1 MKNFVYLFI
10 IILVTACSGN
20 NEKVRVLPILG
31 DADVEYKVIDGKEVA
46 DTIYPVIPHFNYVDQ
61 DSNVFDSDQYK
72 NKIWVAKF
80 FFTTCSTICPKMT
93 KQMVRLQKN
102 LKDLSNEVEFLS
114 FTINPGYDQP
124 SVLKK
129 YATYYKMD
137 LDNWHLLTGNEE
149 ETHLLGVEHFFVHAD
164 NSEEAVDGYAHSDA
178 FTLVDREGHV
188 RGVYKGTDPKQVDL
202 LEKDL
207 RKLLK
212 YEYGVE

>member
-1 MKNFVYLFI
+1 MFYNL
-10 IILVTACSGN
+10 S
-20 NEKVRVLPILG
+20 
-31 DADVEYKVIDGKEVA
+31 
-46 DTIYPVIPHFNYVDQ
+46 
-61 DSNVFDSDQYK
+61 
-72 NKIWVAKF
+72 
-80 FFTTCSTICPKMT
+80 KMT

-102 LKDLSNEVEFLS
+102 LKDLTNEVEFLS

-129 YATYYKMD
+129 YAKYYNMD

-149 ETHLLGVEHFFVHAD
+149 ETHLLGVDNFFVHAD
-164 NSEEAVDGYAHSDA
+164 KSEEAVDGYAHSDA
-178 FTLVDREGHV
+178 FTLVDRQGHV